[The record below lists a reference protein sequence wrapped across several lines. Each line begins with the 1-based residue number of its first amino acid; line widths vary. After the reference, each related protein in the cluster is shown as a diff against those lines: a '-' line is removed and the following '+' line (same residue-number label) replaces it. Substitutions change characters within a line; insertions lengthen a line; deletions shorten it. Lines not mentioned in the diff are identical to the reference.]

1 MATPAE
7 RCGAVILCG
16 GQSRRMGTCK
26 ALLTVDGV
34 PVLHRLAGELSF
46 FEERLLSANDA
57 ALGAGLSWT
66 LVEDR
71 FPGLGPGAGLHAAL
85 LASKKDALLCV
96 PCDLPAFSEQAAR
109 CLLFHFPQD
118 CAAMVCRDGAG
129 QLHPLCGIYTRR
141 MLPALERRLAA
152 GRCRMMELLEDAA
165 ELAEKNMEKNALQD
179 RSRIICG
186 DIRRHRELFKSGSF
200 DLVAANPPYFPVERG
215 KLSPDEK
222 RSGARGEVSCSLEDI
237 CAAASYLCCT
247 GGSFSVVYK
256 PERLSELFC
265 AMTAHGLEPKRLR
278 LVCYRQ
284 DSAPSLVL
292 VEGRRGGKPGLD
304 ILPPLILTGPEG
316 GDSQE
321 VLRIYHRN

>member
-1 MATPAE
+1 MPEFTALWEGGPAFAQAE
-7 RCGAVILCG
+7 HFRLSTDCVLLADFVNVAGRKRGIDLGCASGAI
-16 GQSRRMGTCK
+16 
-26 ALLTVDGV
+26 ALLLLWRS
-34 PVLHRLAGELSF
+34 PRLHMT
-46 FEERLLSANDA
+46 
-57 ALGAGLSWT
+57 GL
-66 LVEDR
+66 
-71 FPGLGPGAGLHAAL
+71 
-85 LASKKDALLCV
+85 
-96 PCDLPAFSEQAAR
+96 
-109 CLLFHFPQD
+109 
-118 CAAMVCRDGAG
+118 
-129 QLHPLCGIYTRR
+129 
-141 MLPALERRLAA
+141 
-152 GRCRMMELLEDAA
+152 ELLEDAA

-265 AMTAHGLEPKRLR
+265 AMTAHALEPKRLR

-304 ILPPLILTGPEG
+304 ILPPLILTGPDG